1 MTDTTVDGTAPTEP
15 DSKQATM
22 ALVMSTFAFTV
33 CFACWVINGVLI
45 AYLVNNKI
53 FAFSTS
59 QTSWLLALPILT
71 GAISRVPL
79 GLMTDIYGGR
89 TINFVLMLIT
99 AVPLFL
105 VSYATAYGEFLV
117 ASLGFGLA
125 GGGFAVGIGYVAAW
139 FKKENQGTALG
150 IFGMGNAGAAA
161 TTLAAPTLLVWL
173 TNDGSDPEQWRRLP
187 QMYAGLLVVTAIAF
201 VVLTRSRTGEASQNQ
216 SLGDRLAP
224 LYNIRVWRFGLY
236 YFLVFGAFVSIAQW
250 LVPYSVNVYQISII
264 QAGLLAS
271 LFSQPSGVIRAFG
284 GWLSDRFGARSVMYW
299 VFMSCAISFT
309 ILAIPRMVIDSPGRG
324 IVANA
329 PGQVTNVTNDAVNVG
344 DQTYKLTPLIGK
356 TPAELDTGN
365 TFLPQVTKWHEPAV
379 TVGQQVKKKELVA
392 RGVTNIFYP
401 ANLWVF
407 GFFVLVI
414 GVATGIGKAGVFKF
428 IPEYF
433 PQNVGSV
440 GGMVGLLGAMGGFI
454 MPPLFG
460 WALEATGVWASC
472 WIILAI
478 LSVICLIWM
487 QRVVSKILA
496 SEAPEL
502 SNMIDF
508 RPRTRLTVAVAEVHE
523 SKTVEGLL
531 RNIPIFDNLGRAE
544 LTSLTEIGNY
554 DTAEAGRTLFKEG
567 DPGDTAYVVLLGE
580 IDVVRSDDE
589 GHDVVIA
596 TLGAGEVFGEL
607 ALIDGEP
614 RSASAVAKVESQLF
628 SIGRDDF
635 IRLMSSSPRFLGD
648 FMVGMTGRIRQTNAA
663 FFEAMMQ
670 QERLRNEG
678 EIERHRMIS
687 QMVTGVAH
695 EINTP
700 IGIATHAASII
711 ADDLRPDRIEAIA
724 KDEKAGRRL
733 ADVAEAAQLAQ
744 DNIVRADAL
753 IKSFKNLSVQQIS
766 ESRET
771 LDLAAYTEE
780 VVGLYRMKAE
790 AAHLEV
796 ETTSDVNGEA
806 ASWVGYPGLYSQLIL
821 NLITNADAHAYPDN
835 TPGKIEVTLSDAGD
849 RFQLLVRD
857 FGLGIPAAD
866 QESVWEPFF
875 TTARDKGGTGLG
887 LPIVRNIVTTS
898 LHGDIELAS
907 TEGEGTTITIKIPK
921 IVPSEDDGAAS
932 SEAAQ

>member
-1 MTDTTVDGTAPTEP
+1 
-15 DSKQATM
+15 
-22 ALVMSTFAFTV
+22 MSTFAFTV

-53 FAFSTS
+53 VDFSTS

-71 GAISRVPL
+71 GAVSRVPL

-105 VSYATAYGEFLV
+105 VSYATTYGEFLL

-125 GGGFAVGIGYVAAW
+125 GGGFAVGIGYVASW
-139 FKKENQGTALG
+139 FKKERQGTALG

-161 TTLAAPTLLVWL
+161 TTLVAPSLLVWL
-173 TNDGSDPEQWRRLP
+173 TNDGTDPEQWRVLP
-187 QMYAGLLVVTAIAF
+187 QLYAGLLVVTAIAF
-201 VVLTRSRTGEASQNQ
+201 FALTRSRIGAAAQHQTLKS
-216 SLGDRLAP
+216 RLAP

-271 LFSQPSGVIRAFG
+271 VFSLPSGVIRAFG
-284 GWLSDRFGARSVMYW
+284 GWLSDRFGPRSVMYW
-299 VFMSCAISFT
+299 VFMSCAISFA

-329 PGQVTNVTNDAVNVG
+329 PGEVTSVSDDAVSVG
-344 DQTYKLTPLIGK
+344 DKTYKLTPLVGK

-365 TFLPQVTKWHEPAV
+365 TFLPQVTTWQVPAV
-379 TVGQQVKKKELVA
+379 EVGQQVQKKELVA

-401 ANLWVF
+401 ANIWVF

-414 GVATGIGKAGVFKF
+414 GIATGIGKAGVYKF

-433 PQNVGSV
+433 PQNVGAV
-440 GGMVGLLGAMGGFI
+440 GGMVGLLGAMGGFVL
-454 MPPLFG
+454 PPIFG
-460 WALEATGVWASC
+460 WALETTGVWASC
-472 WIILAI
+472 WIVLAI

-496 SEAPEL
+496 AEAPEL
-502 SNMIDF
+502 SNMLDF
-508 RPRTRLTVAVAEVHE
+508 RPRTQLTQSVAEAHGK
-523 SKTVEGLL
+523 SKTVEDLL
-531 RNIPIFDNLGRAE
+531 RNVPIFDNLGRAE
-544 LTSLTEIGNY
+544 LTALTNIGIY
-554 DTAEAGRTLFKEG
+554 ETAEAGRTLFQEG
-567 DPGDTAYVVLLGE
+567 DPGDTAYVILLGR
-580 IDVVRSDDE
+580 IDVIRSD
-589 GHDVVIA
+589 GAGNDVVIA

-614 RSASAVAKVESQLF
+614 RSASAVAKAETQLF
-628 SIGRDDF
+628 AIARDGF
-635 IRLMSSSPRFLGD
+635 IRLMSSSPRLLGD

-663 FFEAMMQ
+663 FFDAMMQ

-711 ADDLRPDRIEAIA
+711 TDDLRADRIEAMA
-724 KDEKAGRRL
+724 KDEKAGKQL
-733 ADVAEAAQLAQ
+733 ADIAEAAKLVQN
-744 DNIVRADAL
+744 NIVRADVL

-766 ESRET
+766 EARET

-780 VVGLYRMKAE
+780 VVGLYKMKAE
-790 AAHLEV
+790 AAHLKINTPSEIR
-796 ETTSDVNGEA
+796 GEA

-821 NLITNADAHAYPDN
+821 NLITNADVHAYPGD
-835 TPGKIEVTLSDAGD
+835 TAGKIDVALADAGD
-849 RFQLLVRD
+849 RFQLSVRD
-857 FGLGIPAAD
+857 YGRGIPAANM
-866 QESVWEPFF
+866 ESVWEPFF
-875 TTARDKGGTGLG
+875 TTARDQGGTGLG
-887 LPIVRNIVTTS
+887 LSIVRNIATTS
-898 LHGDIELAS
+898 LHGNIELVSA
-907 TEGEGTTITIKIPK
+907 EGEGTTITIMIPK
-921 IVPSEDDGAAS
+921 IVPIEDDGAAS